1 MVVLQ
6 NPENVAVVGRLSVA
20 WLPSDPLLQ
29 NADPWIF
36 GYERLAGVPG
46 LYLSSVWYV
55 PCMFRTAL
63 RWGQCYTCLYIHV
76 ILFIFH
82 ASGDYYRGEDLYCT
96 LKKAI
101 TFSESMVF
109 ELQLKRISL
118 LFQMLNLISTCNF
131 LPFRWD
137 CMCKFVLHFWAFLC
151 FVVVSDKKGYWS
163 CFLWKYLEKMS
174 LTYPS
179 LYYLSVLHRIGSVQ
193 IYVHAFK
200 LKSMHLF
207 WWFSSNYPKM
217 LS

>member
-1 MVVLQ
+1 MAFPSQLNKALYKCIILSFIALFLQSLCTPPTQHFGIWPWLYSQSFHSVLQ

-36 GYERLAGVPG
+36 GYKRLAGVPG

-118 LFQMLNLISTCNF
+118 LFQMLNLICTCYF

-137 CMCKFVLHFWAFLC
+137 CMCK
-151 FVVVSDKKGYWS
+151 
-163 CFLWKYLEKMS
+163 
-174 LTYPS
+174 
-179 LYYLSVLHRIGSVQ
+179 
-193 IYVHAFK
+193 
-200 LKSMHLF
+200 
-207 WWFSSNYPKM
+207 
-217 LS
+217 